1 MKSAHPDE
9 AGASALE
16 PRRHC
21 SVIDRWQAAH
31 ALARRIPVLPERE
44 RFAAVSLLLARF
56 LDLLRTVAS

>member
-21 SVIDRWQAAH
+21 NVIDRQQEAH
-31 ALARRIPVLPERE
+31 ALARRIPVLPEPE
-44 RFAAVSLLLARF
+44 KCAAVSLPAARF
-56 LDLLRTVAS
+56 LDLLRTAAS